1 VLYMIIEHFKND
13 DPVPVYRR
21 FRDRGRLAPNGLQY
35 ISSWVDEKLER
46 CFQIM
51 ETADR
56 NLLDQWITNWSDIVE
71 FEVFP
76 VVSSKEAIETI
87 APRL

>member
-1 VLYMIIEHFKND
+1 MI
-13 DPVPVYRR
+13 R
-21 FRDRGRLAPNGLQY
+21 FLCIDASVIAGASLRNGLQY

-76 VVSSKEAIETI
+76 VVSSKEAAETI